1 MIHAFVLGAVGTCAV
16 VMVGDGSSFSN
27 RVLGELAS
35 SVACVDV
42 TTDDAPEESRT
53 KVRVVTRRRTEIWD
67 RGALTKVL
75 MLEGKDEVVDAVKVA
90 EHVRARLIAPAPS
103 DASTPSQPTASRD
116 EVGRAPTSA
125 DALAAP
131 RSADAPA
138 AQSGEPTRSRLAFAG
153 GIGPTLDAGAVGLG
167 ARVAVRSRVSGVFG
181 AGAMVVAPLVA
192 ATIRGNESDVDAEVS
207 TIACG
212 PVVDVELRVPRTSL
226 TGSVG
231 LAALL
236 TYTRATGFANPLF
249 RVRRDGES
257 RFTPTLTASAAYF
270 VQPHLAFELA
280 GGLGVSVP
288 DIEIRFDGRSV
299 ARWGMPYVFSSG
311 GIRIA
316 F

>member
-1 MIHAFVLGAVGTCAV
+1 MIHAVVLGAVGTCAV

-42 TTDDAPEESRT
+42 ATDDAPEESRT

-67 RGALTKVL
+67 HGALTKVL

-90 EHVRARLIAPAPS
+90 EHVRARVIAHAPS
-103 DASTPSQPTASRD
+103 AASAPSQPTVSSDDARP
-116 EVGRAPTSA
+116 APST
-125 DALAAP
+125 AP
-131 RSADAPA
+131 RSADVPAPPNT
-138 AQSGEPTRSRLAFAG
+138 EPIRSRLAFTG
-153 GIGPTLDAGAVGLG
+153 GLGPTLDAGAVGLG
-167 ARVAVRSRVSGVFG
+167 ARVSVRTRVSGVFG
-181 AGAMVVAPLVA
+181 GGAMIVAPLVA
-192 ATIRGNESDVDAEVS
+192 ATIRGNEKDVDVEIS

-212 PVVDVELRVPRTSL
+212 PVVDMELRVPRPSL

-249 RVRRDGES
+249 RARRDGET

-299 ARWGMPYVFSSG
+299 ARWGVPYVFSSG
-311 GIRIA
+311 GLRIA